1 MITVLGDPGQG
12 WDRLVDA
19 VIGSLVALAFSQLL
33 FTPEPLRLL
42 RRAESAVLSK
52 LADDLGLTARAIED
66 DDRRYAEQAL
76 DELRHLRDDLAD
88 LDTARQA
95 SSRIVRHSITWRGR
109 AAPLVAERER
119 ADQLDLLA
127 GSCVMLARTAT
138 AVPDS
143 ARRPLAGTVRLLAD
157 AMSDLSADPGDQGV
171 RQNAADRASGLARW
185 LIEHGRTVPAQSA
198 LATACAAVRMVAID
212 VMVFAGV
219 DPARAF
225 EQAQQPNDEDGPF
238 D

>member
-1 MITVLGDPGQG
+1 M
-12 WDRLVDA
+12 
-19 VIGSLVALAFSQLL
+19 
-33 FTPEPLRLL
+33 
-42 RRAESAVLSK
+42 
-52 LADDLGLTARAIED
+52 LT
-66 DDRRYAEQAL
+66 
-76 DELRHLRDDLAD
+76 
-88 LDTARQA
+88 
-95 SSRIVRHSITWRGR
+95 
-109 AAPLVAERER
+109 
-119 ADQLDLLA
+119 
-127 GSCVMLARTAT
+127 RTAT
-138 AVPDS
+138 AVPAS
-143 ARRPLAGTVRLLAD
+143 ARRPLAGTVRRLAD

-225 EQAQQPNDEDGPF
+225 EQAQEPNDEDDPF